1 MYRVPFSSSNFS
13 KTVSYSSSIEPLYLG
28 KSRKQV
34 SLSKYDRLILVC
46 VNLDSHEGS
55 FSIRLARTAII
66 NMITGKVKEYGTQ
79 AQWSPNFFG
88 HAPHSVKKFLEHAP
102 PLELPKQRCSGSAPP
117 ATHPEGSSC
126 TPPTLETTAL
136 AKLGF

>member
-28 KSRKQV
+28 KSRKQI

-55 FSIRLARTAII
+55 FFNKISKDSHNKYDNR
-66 NMITGKVKEYGTQ
+66 Q
-79 AQWSPNFFG
+79 S
-88 HAPHSVKKFLEHAP
+88 
-102 PLELPKQRCSGSAPP
+102 
-117 ATHPEGSSC
+117 
-126 TPPTLETTAL
+126 
-136 AKLGF
+136 